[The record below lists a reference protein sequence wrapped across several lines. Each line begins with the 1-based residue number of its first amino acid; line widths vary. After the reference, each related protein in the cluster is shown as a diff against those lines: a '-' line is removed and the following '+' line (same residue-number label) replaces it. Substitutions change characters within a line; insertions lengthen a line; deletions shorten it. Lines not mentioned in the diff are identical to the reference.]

1 MADYGSA
8 KKISPFNR
16 NFFNGGEGFT
26 RIGNGSLG
34 GKAQGLAL
42 IRDTLAAKF
51 QKNRFQDIII
61 NIPTLTVITTHF
73 FDRFMEQNDLYEIVA
88 SDLNDDHI
96 ASHFQKTEL
105 PAEMIGDLRALIAQ
119 VRVPLAIRS
128 SSLLEDAAGSP
139 FAGVY
144 GTKMIPNN
152 QYDTDTRF
160 RKFVEAVKFVY
171 ASTFFKNARDYM
183 KAAGHS
189 IEQEKMAVII
199 QEVVGL
205 PHDRRFYPNISGV
218 ARSYNFYPLSYAK
231 PQDGVVNLALGLG
244 KMIVDGGLVWYYSP
258 RFPRVNPPYKSTGDL
273 LKSTQKNFWAVNTGK
288 PPPHDPI
295 NEAEYLLNLD
305 LMDAEYDEVLPY
317 IASTYDIQSDRVN
330 IGTTGKGPR
339 IITFAPILQA
349 EILPLNEL
357 LLILLDLS
365 EKTYGHKVEIEF
377 AMTFDPR
384 SGRPPRFGFLQ
395 VRPLQISAESV
406 KIEKEELKHS
416 TVLVASERV
425 LGNGTLNTIED
436 VVYLKPD
443 NFDLKYSRAVAVE
456 IEALNRRLMGE
467 GRPYLLI
474 GFGRWGSSD
483 DWLGIPVNWSQIAGA
498 KAIVECTLPEMSIDL
513 SQGAHFFH
521 NISNLGIYYF
531 SLEYSDEYQIDW
543 EWLDSRQV
551 AAEAEFL
558 KHVHLASPLKLKVD
572 GKRGMGVIFK

>member
-1 MADYGSA
+1 MA
-8 KKISPFNR
+8 KEISLFNR
-16 NFFNGGEGFT
+16 NFVNGWEGFT
-26 RIGNGSLG
+26 RIGDGSLG

-42 IRDTLAAKF
+42 IRDTLAGQFKES
-51 QKNRFQDIII
+51 RFHDIII

-73 FDRFMEQNDLYEIVA
+73 FDRFIEQNDLYEVVA
-88 SDLNDDHI
+88 SGLSDDHI
-96 ASHFQKTEL
+96 ACHFQKAEL
-105 PAEMIGDLRALIAQ
+105 PAEIIGDLRALIAQ

-128 SSLLEDAAGSP
+128 SSLLEDEISSP

-152 QYDTDTRF
+152 QHDTDTRF

-171 ASTFFKNARDYM
+171 ASTFFKSARDYM

-189 IEQEKMAVII
+189 SEQEKMAVII
-199 QEVVGL
+199 QEIVGL
-205 PHDRRFYPNISGV
+205 AHDQRFYPNISGV

-231 PQDGVVNLALGLG
+231 PEDGVVNLALGLG
-244 KMIVDGGLVWYYSP
+244 KKIVDGGLVWSYSP
-258 RFPRVNPPYKSTGDL
+258 RFPRLNPPYKSTGDL
-273 LKSTQKNFWAVNTGK
+273 LKSTQNDFWAVNTGK
-288 PPPHDPI
+288 APPYDPI

-305 LMDAEYDEVLPY
+305 LRDAEYDEVLSY
-317 IASTYDIQSDRVN
+317 VASTYDIQSDRVN
-330 IGTTGKGPR
+330 IGMAGKGPR
-339 IITFAPILQA
+339 IITFSPILQA

-365 EKTYGHKVEIEF
+365 EKTYGNKVEIEF

-395 VRPLQISAESV
+395 VRPMQISEESV
-406 KIEKEELKHS
+406 NIDQEELKDN
-416 TVLVASERV
+416 TVLVASDRV
-425 LGNGTLNTIED
+425 LGNGTLETIED

-443 NFDLKYSRAVAVE
+443 NFNIKYSRAVAGE
-456 IEALNRRLMGE
+456 IEALNRRLIEE

-483 DWLGIPVNWSQIAGA
+483 DWLGIPVNWSQISGA
-498 KAIVECTLPEMSIDL
+498 KAIVECTLPEMAIDL

-531 SLEYSDEYQIDW
+531 SLEYSDEYKIDW

-551 AAEAEFL
+551 EAESEFL
-558 KHVHLASPLKLKVD
+558 KHVHLKSPLMVKVD